1 MKTTSTL
8 IPLIFAASTYAHGLL
23 HQITI
28 NGKSFLGNGVDG
40 GTPIPSVIR
49 QISSPNPNKGASNP
63 AVNCGPDAQ
72 PATLIA
78 NANPG
83 DQLGFDWKGAD
94 GSNWP
99 HNTGPMLTYL
109 ASCGSTTCDK
119 FDAQTAKWF
128 KIDQV
133 GRAPGSADWVQQ
145 SLMSG
150 SLANVKLP
158 SNLAPGNYL
167 VRHEIIALH
176 LATSQGGAE
185 FYPACSQLTVGGS
198 GTGVPDASELVSLPG
213 AYSDNDPG
221 IFDPKV
227 FDASAPYTF
236 PGPPVAAFVNGGTST
251 PGNAT
256 TTASSTATA
265 TNIGGAKPTVTST
278 PSKGKTCKLKKA
290 KSASSSVVP
299 SASSAAPSATT
310 TDMYPRHFSRVMRRL
325 ALGRS
330 I

>member
-1 MKTTSTL
+1 MKTTNTL
-8 IPLIFAASTYAHGLL
+8 IPLIFAASTYAHGIL

-28 NGKSFLGNGVDG
+28 NGQSFLGNGVNG
-40 GTPIPSVIR
+40 GTPISSVIR
-49 QISSPNPNKGASNP
+49 QVSTPNPNKGASNP
-63 AVNCGPDAQ
+63 ALNCGPDAK

-109 ASCGSTTCDK
+109 ASCGSTTCDQ

-145 SLMSG
+145 SLMNG
-150 SLANVKLP
+150 SLASVQLP

-176 LATSQGGAE
+176 LATALGGAE

-198 GTGVPDASELVSLPG
+198 GTGVPDPSELVSLPG

-221 IFDPKV
+221 IFDPQV

-256 TTASSTATA
+256 TTASPTATA
-265 TNIGGAKPTVTST
+265 TTTGGATAST
-278 PSKGKTCKLKKA
+278 TSKGKMCKLKKG

-299 SASSAAPSATT
+299 SASAAAPSATG